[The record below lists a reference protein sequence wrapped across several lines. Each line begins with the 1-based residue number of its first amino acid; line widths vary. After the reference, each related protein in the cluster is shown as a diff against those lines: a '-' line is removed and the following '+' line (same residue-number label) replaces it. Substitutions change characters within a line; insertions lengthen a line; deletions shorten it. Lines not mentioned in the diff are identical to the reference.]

1 MKIFPL
7 DIDSIYHNMPDKSL
21 EYYTFRSA
29 AIIGGICKTSQDILE
44 KILLANSFLDTFEQ
58 IFLVGEIG
66 LAALYAL
73 DINPGLVERSTQSYK
88 EYETMKE
95 FFLKLFNKSVE
106 KGVKIHLP
114 LDIVCSE
121 KASFDEIMN
130 DAANKAKS
138 GGGLGGGEGGA
149 DGPGKSGE
157 QQTGS
162 KKSIAQ
168 QEQANLEISEIQKV
182 QSDKEIGGPGE
193 GKSKAVAFETTFKPN
208 HWTDAQIFYGKAST
222 YDLEASLRRN
232 FDKVTEETRK
242 NMNAKK
248 VNKVLSSAN
257 NLMIAE

>member
-1 MKIFPL
+1 MKVFPL

-73 DINPGLVERSTQSYK
+73 DINPGLVERSSQACK

-106 KGVKIHLP
+106 KGCKIHLP
-114 LDIVCSE
+114 VDIVAAE

-130 DAANKAKS
+130 DAANRAKS
-138 GGGLGGGEGGA
+138 GGGLGGGEGDGA
-149 DGPGKSGE
+149 VKSGE

-182 QSDKEIGGPGE
+182 
-193 GKSKAVAFETTFKPN
+193 
-208 HWTDAQIFYGKAST
+208 
-222 YDLEASLRRN
+222 
-232 FDKVTEETRK
+232 
-242 NMNAKK
+242 
-248 VNKVLSSAN
+248 
-257 NLMIAE
+257 